1 MQSEK
6 PKPLPN
12 SSKRAGKC
20 PGYDIDV
27 DENGPHIIRCDHYC
41 PHCDIHMTYDEFIE
55 NDGDRSYPVWKCN
68 NQECNTKNV
77 HPYYFEYAD
86 VQ

>member
-41 PHCDIHMTYDEFIE
+41 PHCDIHMTYDAFSFVNGKAMMMKDIIL
-55 NDGDRSYPVWKCN
+55 SI
-68 NQECNTKNV
+68 
-77 HPYYFEYAD
+77 
-86 VQ
+86 